1 MRKKKKKRVFL
12 LLFFPS
18 FPLMLLKVFHDEFL
32 LSPHWANRHLS
43 LQHSNVLFS
52 FLNQSIDFGW
62 VCLVHIL
69 VESVL
74 DSSVDIFANVIAGV
88 FGSQVEELSVE
99 SENWFGHV
107 FFFFFFFLRFF
118 LFLFFFPFDK
128 QTFSFCKWK
137 NNDVIEW
144 MNHWFHFV
152 CQIFFFHSFGK
163 KSLGLWR
170 MSLVSVSIQ
179 LFWDFIFFFFFCNQD
194 QDGIVIK
201 VFSFESFHSFTFFF
215 LFHSLIFHL
224 DSSFFFFFFSF
235 LSHWFFLD
243 WGWWIGSWIWIWFEF
258 EVWI

>member
-1 MRKKKKKRVFL
+1 
-12 LLFFPS
+12 
-18 FPLMLLKVFHDEFL
+18 MLIKVFHDEFL

-107 FFFFFFFLRFF
+107 FFFFLLRFF
-118 LFLFFFPFDK
+118 LFPFFPFDK
-128 QTFSFCKWK
+128 QTFPICKWK

-170 MSLVSVSIQ
+170 MSLVSVSIV
-179 LFWDFIFFFFFCNQD
+179 LGFHFFFFYNQD

-224 DSSFFFFFFSF
+224 DFSSWFFILILHFFFSSSLSF
-235 LSHWFFLD
+235 LIGFF
-243 WGWWIGSWIWIWFEF
+243 WIEVGALVEF